1 MERFIKVWIWVVICI
16 LLVAKKREVFVISLL
31 EVFILQ
37 SFGFVQ
43 RVDSSMAFSFDTPP
57 HYTYIIKKQNGYESH
72 YFKSLFKSNLY
83 VKANKLK

>member
-1 MERFIKVWIWVVICI
+1 MFSTPISCAFIVERFIKVWIWVVICI

-57 HYTYIIKKQNGYESH
+57 LYLYNKKA
-72 YFKSLFKSNLY
+72 KWL
-83 VKANKLK
+83 